1 MSIQLLTDCH
11 GSRHRLTLKHTSTAE
26 KIQGI
31 FLLSENTTRRNW
43 GNLNAKKIP
52 QRPEV
57 LDSEIRT

>member
-1 MSIQLLTDCH
+1 M
-11 GSRHRLTLKHTSTAE
+11 LTLKHTSTAE

-31 FLLSENTTRRNW
+31 FLLSENTTIRNW